1 MKTLWLLA
9 LLTTTPVAQAQM
21 LTFNTESYPPYA
33 YRDGE
38 TLRGVNLDQI
48 GELMQGT
55 GTDHVIAMMPW
66 ARALALAETQKMQC
80 VVAAARTPE
89 RESKFSWVSPILID
103 RSLLVARRGSN
114 VKATSLSDAVKYS
127 VGTQRGDYT
136 EQVLRQHEFDR
147 IDLSSDLNITLKKLL
162 SGRIDLM
169 PMSENVYDK
178 LSKDGTPLEAVTLLT
193 QQRIGIG
200 CSKDVP
206 VELIEHMQAN
216 LDRMIA
222 DGTQNRI
229 FAQYGFPPNR

>member
-1 MKTLWLLA
+1 MKTLWLLVSLMIA
-9 LLTTTPVAQAQM
+9 PVAQAQV

-48 GELMQGT
+48 GVLMQGT
-55 GTDHVIAMMPW
+55 GTGHVIAMMPW
-66 ARALALAETQKMQC
+66 ARAIALAETQTMQC
-80 VVAAARTPE
+80 VVAAARTAE
-89 RESKFSWVSPILID
+89 REKQFKWVSPILID
-103 RSLLVARRGSN
+103 RSILITRRGSG
-114 VKATSLSDAVKYS
+114 VSAASLSEAAKYS
-127 VGTQRGDYT
+127 VGTQREDYT
-136 EQVLRQHEFDR
+136 EKLLRQQGFDR
-147 IDLSSDLNITLKKLL
+147 IDLSADFNITLNKLL
-162 SGRIDLM
+162 GGRIDLM

-178 LSKDGTPLEAVTLLT
+178 LRKEGTALEAVTLLAR
-193 QQRIGIG
+193 QMIGIG

-206 VELIEHMQAN
+206 DALIERIQAN